1 MIQSQSAAV
10 IDLGTNSIKF
20 IIAEKMP
27 ENSLRTI
34 HEETVEVRIGTGI
47 SHSHPSLEDSA
58 MEKVCEAIVSL
69 LQIKDHY
76 KLDLVRIVAT
86 SAVREASNSN
96 RLIDLIK
103 TKTGIQLE
111 ILNGEK
117 EAFYIGQAIQL
128 NADYKKIG
136 TLNSID
142 LGGGSLEWIYLKNNR
157 LEKAL
162 SLPLGAVRITEQF
175 IKDPSKTISQ
185 DTISLIEE
193 HVKDIITKNKMV
205 VSSLCPLLGSG
216 GTFYILNQLLD
227 QASSFTKEDI
237 QRLGL
242 ASSRLSLQERINH
255 LEIPEK
261 RADIIPA
268 AFITVSCIME
278 YFSITHI
285 EHSKSSL
292 KFGILKEMLKI

>member
-1 MIQSQSAAV
+1 
-10 IDLGTNSIKF
+10 
-20 IIAEKMP
+20 
-27 ENSLRTI
+27 
-34 HEETVEVRIGTGI
+34 
-47 SHSHPSLEDSA
+47 
-58 MEKVCEAIVSL
+58 
-69 LQIKDHY
+69 
-76 KLDLVRIVAT
+76 
-86 SAVREASNSN
+86 
-96 RLIDLIK
+96 
-103 TKTGIQLE
+103 
-111 ILNGEK
+111 
-117 EAFYIGQAIQL
+117 
-128 NADYKKIG
+128 
-136 TLNSID
+136 

-255 LEIPEK
+255 LKIPEK

-268 AFITVSCIME
+268 AFITVACIME